1 MYLKEDKPFKNLKKG
16 KKVKVKVLKGSY
28 KVNNKE

>member
-16 KKVKVKVLKGSY
+16 KKVKIKTLKGFN

>member
-1 MYLKEDKPFKNLKKG
+1 MYLKENKPIKGKGKG
-16 KKVKVKVLKGSY
+16 KKVKVKLLKGFY

>member
-1 MYLKEDKPFKNLKKG
+1 MYLKENKPFKNLKKG
-16 KKVKVKVLKGSY
+16 KKVKVKELKGFY

>member
-1 MYLKEDKPFKNLKKG
+1 MYLKENKPIKGKGKG
-16 KKVKVKVLKGSY
+16 KKLKVKLLKGFY